1 MKPAVLAAIVVT
13 TSVFLATFFASNA
26 NLTGF
31 LINVPE
37 SEDNVTIE
45 PDPAEPEPEPIS
57 LEVGAERNGST
68 AVITWTTGIETISTL
83 EIGNQ
88 RIALQ
93 SSREFRRE
101 ITGLEPGTDY
111 PYSVTACTNVLCE
124 EEEDVLEAH
133 TPVATHPVAA
143 LPITGA
149 VVSDNTRDEFF
160 EKVQASVSMVL
171 YGLVAA
177 VALGISGIVAY
188 ERIASRESMGRTIGQ
203 ARKMIQTEQHEE
215 ARRIYVKARQAF
227 SELGEEAKLKH
238 YNDLSEVYYS
248 LKRYAEIKEAQKLA
262 EKYAEGNIS
271 REEFSKLSDL
281 VIR

>member
-1 MKPAVLAAIVVT
+1 MKPPVLAVIVVT

-31 LINVPE
+31 LISDLE
-37 SEDNVTIE
+37 SADTDPIETEVTK
-45 PDPAEPEPEPIS
+45 PEPIS

-68 AVITWTTGIETISTL
+68 AVITWTTGIEAISTL
-83 EIGNQ
+83 EIDNQ

-101 ITGLEPGTDY
+101 ITGLESGTDY
-111 PYSVTACTNVLCE
+111 PYSVTACTNILCE
-124 EEEDVLEAH
+124 EEEAVLEAQ
-133 TPVATHPVAA
+133 TPVVAF
-143 LPITGA
+143 PITGA
-149 VVSDNTRDEFF
+149 IVSDDTRDEFF

-248 LKRYAEIKEAQKLA
+248 LKRYAEIKEARKLA
-262 EKYAEGNIS
+262 EKYSEGSIS